1 LNVPRGLH
9 RSLEGMGAD
18 GAGSENR
25 TRTLLPE
32 PDFESGASTSSAI
45 PARASS
51 VTHNPARPEWR
62 GKAGS
67 VAAQRGAYG
76 WPILRGQR
84 GRIARHARCRFR
96 LFSAERADRP
106 ASASRPLG
114 ARLLV
119 LEDVE
124 PRDSRVR
131 EIGELLRSGD
141 LLVLNDTR
149 VIPARLLGRKAT
161 GGQVEV
167 LVERIEGP
175 DTALALVRAS
185 KSPPVGSRLW
195 LEEAVEMEVIGREGM
210 FFRLRLLNRPDFL
223 GMLREHGHVPLPPYI
238 ERPDSPEDQERYQT
252 VYASRDGAVA
262 APTAGLHFDAP
273 LLEALKGQGVEV
285 TNVTLHVGAG
295 TFQPV
300 KVENTEEHRMH
311 AEYAEVSAETCA
323 AIAACKARG
332 GRVVAVGTTSMRSL
346 ESAAATAQ
354 EFPDPSLRRRDA
366 PVHHPRLPVPGGG
379 PPADQ
384 LPPAAEHADDAGHGF
399 RWIPA
404 RAGPTARGATTLPF
418 LQLRRRDV
426 AGSGRS
432 GRSAAECGWE
442 I

>member
-1 LNVPRGLH
+1 MRV
-9 RSLEGMGAD
+9 AD
-18 GAGSENR
+18 FDYFLPSE
-25 TRTLLPE
+25 L
-32 PDFESGASTSSAI
+32 I
-45 PARASS
+45 
-51 VTHNPARPEWR
+51 
-62 GKAGS
+62 
-67 VAAQRGAYG
+67 AQR
-76 WPILRGQR
+76 PLP
-84 GRIARHARCRFR
+84 
-96 LFSAERADRP
+96 DRV
-106 ASASRPLG
+106 G

-311 AEYAEVSAETCA
+311 AEYAEVSAEACA
-323 AIAACKARG
+323 AIEACKARG

-354 EFPDPSLRRRDA
+354 EFVIRPFAGETRLFITPGFRFQVVDRLLTNFHLPQSTLMMLVTAFGGYRRVLLAYEQAVQQRYSFFSYGDA
-366 PVHHPRLPVPGGG
+366 MWLAPG
-379 PPADQ
+379 DQ
-384 LPPAAEHADDAGHGF
+384 DDLPPSAVGKADG
-399 RWIPA
+399 
-404 RAGPTARGATTLPF
+404 
-418 LQLRRRDV
+418 V
-426 AGSGRS
+426 
-432 GRSAAECGWE
+432 
-442 I
+442 